1 MATHAGELRDYDIM
15 KVIKREGRAMAP
27 GRSADRRGPDLGG
40 HRFRS
45 VDDRGTERG
54 GRAEKIVLIRQDNL
68 LPRVTLADPE
78 LTLSLPRGL
87 TAGTGMDALSH
98 CLEAYFS
105 SNENP
110 PAEADALDG
119 ITRIVANIRTAYN
132 SRRTARPAGR

>member
-1 MATHAGELRDYDIM
+1 MSTIAVLSVG
-15 KVIKREGRAMAP
+15 P
-27 GRSADRRGPDLGG
+27 G
-40 HRFRS
+40 
-45 VDDRGTERG
+45 
-54 GRAEKIVLIRQDNL
+54 EKIVLINNNL

-110 PAEADALDG
+110 PAKAVALDG

-132 SRRTARPAGR
+132 EPRCVCPCHAIVAGLLRPVAVRRDRLAAR